1 MSIDLQVTQTPGIN
15 VTVVAP
21 DLDTNPVWDI
31 TEEVQIN
38 LGFASSQGPAGAQGP
53 AGIGYVAT
61 SLVIKP
67 QSSVTPTTNG
77 DMVFQ
82 LTNNTTLVVKVRGSD
97 GIIRNA
103 TLTLA

>member
-1 MSIDLQVTQTPGIN
+1 MSIDLQVTNVAGISL
-15 VTVVAP
+15 TVDSP
-21 DLDTNPVWDI
+21 DLETPPVWNV

-38 LGFASSQGPAGAQGP
+38 LGLAASQGPAGP
-53 AGIGYVAT
+53 GYVPN

-97 GIIRNA
+97 GVVRSA